1 MKSIEV
7 PFASSDS
14 TPSAR
19 TFRRKGNTYVIKNS
33 GSNEDVEDI
42 YHVIDELYAETNSM
56 AIWADWKAN
65 IYKFI
70 FIFSS
75 IYIIVAGAVVGV
87 LGIGNRV
94 VSNISNSTTIEE
106 YSPTNIAVIV
116 LGFSITVLKSLL
128 DVFTIQK
135 RSFLLKQSGIKLR
148 KIARDVK
155 SLKNLQL
162 SNLELFRRIDEF
174 YMEIDELDIK
184 MFNNEDLTTKKEG
197 AVNTTPSQSTLT
209 TQPSNDTVIKMT

>member
-7 PFASSDS
+7 PVIISDPS
-14 TPSAR
+14 PSAR
-19 TFRRKGNTYVIKNS
+19 TYRIKGNTYVIKNS
-33 GSNEDVEDI
+33 DSNEDVEDI
-42 YHVIDELYAETNSM
+42 YHVIDELYTETNYM

-70 FIFSS
+70 FIGCS
-75 IYIIVAGAVVGV
+75 IYIIVAGAAVGV
-87 LGIGNRV
+87 LGTGNRIISGV
-94 VSNISNSTTIEE
+94 SNSTNIQD

-116 LGFSITVLKSLL
+116 LGFSITILKSLL

-174 YMEIDELDIK
+174 YMEIDELDIR
-184 MFNNEDLTTKKEG
+184 MFNNEDFTVKKE
-197 AVNTTPSQSTLT
+197 VNVTSSQSTLT
-209 TQPSNDTVIKMT
+209 PSNDTVIKMS